1 MQLDMVTLCHVEP
14 GNVEASYPFAGMPA
28 LRSRAA
34 KPITELFSTETTG
47 AVAETAGDVARPLRS
62 ETAGDVALDDMFAC
76 LLVVGITEVTD
87 LEP

>member
-34 KPITELFSTETTG
+34 KPITELFSTETAG
-47 AVAETAGDVARPLRS
+47 AVT

>member
-34 KPITELFSTETTG
+34 KPITELFSTETAG
-47 AVAETAGDVARPLRS
+47 AVA